1 MNTQTPASGSAA
13 EHGIE
18 PEFTLNSDDEIEL
31 LEALDALRDRGA
43 PVQPIRYNGE
53 IAHIVLG
60 YDAVGEAF
68 ANTRDLPS
76 STFYELFTRPFF
88 GFVVS
93 TAPEGEEHRFH
104 RMQLLPSFAPG
115 AIRAKTEEILEP
127 LANELIDVFPVGQ
140 PFDFIAA
147 YAEPLTF
154 NVISA
159 LLGIPRQGW
168 DGFRS
173 SVRGLLNL
181 TRPEEALAA
190 KEEVIS
196 YLRELIEERKTQPG
210 DDLISALIAAQTDGR
225 RFTDEEL
232 VDAVRFLY
240 PAAQHNTL
248 NALGLCMG
256 AVLSQPEILERVKQS
271 EKDRYAAVD
280 ETLRLFPPIALLPRY
295 ADRPIR
301 LHGVDIPANSF
312 VLLAISSANRD
323 PAHYGEPTTFSLDRR
338 KADHLAFGRG
348 VRFCLGVHLARVEME
363 LMLRLMLSRLP
374 GLRLVGDL
382 GGCHLGS
389 TFCGYKQLLVEFD
402 ERLAGVP

>member
-1 MNTQTPASGSAA
+1 MKRRTSASGSAPA
-13 EHGIE
+13 QLAE
-18 PEFTLNSDDEIEL
+18 PEFTLNADDEIEL
-31 LEALDALRDRGA
+31 LAELDALRDSGG
-43 PVQPIRYNGE
+43 PVRPMLYNGE
-53 IAHIVLG
+53 IAHVVLG

-68 ANTRDLPS
+68 ANTTDLPS

-104 RMQLLPSFAPG
+104 RQQLLPPFAPG
-115 AIRAKTEEILEP
+115 AIRAKTEVVLEP
-127 LANELIDVFPVGQ
+127 LTNELIDTFPVGQ

-147 YAEPLTF
+147 YAEPVTF

-159 LLGIPRQGW
+159 LLGIPRGDW

-181 TRPEEALAA
+181 TSPDEALAA

-196 YLRELIEERKTQPG
+196 YLRELIEERKTSPD
-210 DDLISALIAAQTDGR
+210 DDLISALIAAQTSGR

-248 NALGLCMG
+248 NALGLCLG
-256 AVLSQPEILERVKQS
+256 ALLSQPESLDRVKHS
-271 EKDRYAAVD
+271 EKDCYAAVD
-280 ETLRLFPPIALLPRY
+280 ETLRLFPPIPLLPRY

-301 LHGVDIPANSF
+301 LDGIDIPANSF

-323 PAHYGEPTTFSLDRR
+323 PNRYGDPTTFSLDRR
-338 KADHLAFGRG
+338 KADHFAFGRG
-348 VRFCLGVHLARVEME
+348 VRFCLGVHLARME
-363 LMLRLMLSRLP
+363 LQLTLRLMLVRLP
-374 GLRLVGDL
+374 GLRLAGEL
-382 GGCHLGS
+382 GGCHLGA
-389 TFCGYKQLLVEFD
+389 TFCGYKQLFVEFN
-402 ERLAGVP
+402 ERLPAAP